1 MNRLLAGGL
10 AALMTLSTASA
21 SLAYDPKGTAW
32 SPPIQQRLDQLLA
45 RPDLKGALVV
55 FDADG
60 TLWRDDI
67 GEAFARWLIAE
78 KKLVPPQVADPFAEY
93 ERLCAIDKMVG
104 YPYLVQIMAGIR
116 EQDLRAWADAF
127 AKTHVAQHAYQ
138 PQHAL
143 IKALQAKGADV
154 WIVSA
159 SNQWIVEAGGHYL
172 GIPADKVVGIRLEVK
187 DGILTDRVIP
197 PVTYRPGKVEAIGKY
212 IGKTPILVAGDSIT
226 DYEMMALSSDI
237 ALVIHP
243 QEGGSGPKQLKAL
256 AEKHGWPIQHW

>member
-1 MNRLLAGGL
+1 MNPFLAGGL
-10 AALMTLSTASA
+10 ATLMSL
-21 SLAYDPKGTAW
+21 SLALASFAYDSQGTQW
-32 SPPIQQRLDQLLA
+32 SPQIQTRLDQLLA
-45 RPDLKGALVV
+45 RPDLKGALIV

-78 KKLVPPQVADPFAEY
+78 KKLVNPAVADVFAEY

-116 EQDLRAWADAF
+116 EQDLRTWAEAF
-127 AKTHVAQHAYQ
+127 AKDHVAKHAYQ
-138 PQHAL
+138 PQHTL
-143 IKALQAKGADV
+143 IKDLQAKGADV

-159 SNQWIVEAGGHYL
+159 SNQWIVEAGGHHL
-172 GIPADKVVGIRLEVK
+172 GIPADKVVGIRLAVK
-187 DGILTDRVIP
+187 DGVLTDQVIL
-197 PVTYRPGKVEAIGKY
+197 PVTYRPGKVEAIQKY

-226 DYEMMALSSDI
+226 DYEMMVISSDV

-243 QEGGSGPKQLKAL
+243 REGGSGPKQLKAL
-256 AEKHGWPIQHW
+256 AEQHGWPIQHW